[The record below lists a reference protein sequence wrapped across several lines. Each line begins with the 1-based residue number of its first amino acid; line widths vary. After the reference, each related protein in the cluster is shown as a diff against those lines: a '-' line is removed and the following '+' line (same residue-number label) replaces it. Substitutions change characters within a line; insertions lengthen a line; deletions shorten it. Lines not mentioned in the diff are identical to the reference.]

1 MKSLLERITIDPE
14 VCHGKPCIRNM
25 RFPLEVVLGLLSSGM
40 TMDEILADHPQLERE
55 DILASFEYANILLK
69 TKSFRMAS

>member
-1 MKSLLERITIDPE
+1 MKNLLERITIDPE

-40 TMDEILADHPQLERE
+40 TIEEILTDHPQLERE